1 MTAGGRR
8 NLRAAVEEWLQG
20 PESHPTLRL
29 AFEEFL
35 AGRYAGLAPQLR
47 QVHAARRRFL
57 WDDRRIRDVY
67 GVGGIGESH
76 TLSQA
81 AHASAPVD
89 QGRLLF
95 QLTRC
100 VRPGRA
106 LELGTNLGISAA
118 YIGLGLEAA
127 GHGLLT
133 TVEVSPAKLR
143 IARELF
149 ESLELRRI
157 EPIEGYFDDVLPEL
171 LPQISPVALA
181 FIDGNHERD
190 ATLRYFDLI
199 RRHMPPGS
207 TMVFDDI
214 RWSEGMSEA
223 WEAICASDRVTVAVD
238 LGRTGI
244 VVLT

>member
-1 MTAGGRR
+1 M
-8 NLRAAVEEWLQG
+8 
-20 PESHPTLRL
+20 
-29 AFEEFL
+29 
-35 AGRYAGLAPQLR
+35 
-47 QVHAARRRFL
+47 
-57 WDDRRIRDVY
+57 
-67 GVGGIGESH
+67 
-76 TLSQA
+76 
-81 AHASAPVD
+81 
-89 QGRLLF
+89 
-95 QLTRC
+95 
-100 VRPGRA
+100 
-106 LELGTNLGISAA
+106 
-118 YIGLGLEAA
+118 
-127 GHGLLT
+127 
-133 TVEVSPAKLR
+133 EVSPAKLR

>member
-1 MTAGGRR
+1 APAIQLASRVSEAARGVRTVGSESMTAGGRR

-95 QLTRC
+95 QRSEERR
-100 VRPGRA
+100 VGKDGRA
-106 LELGTNLGISAA
+106 
-118 YIGLGLEAA
+118 
-127 GHGLLT
+127 
-133 TVEVSPAKLR
+133 
-143 IARELF
+143 
-149 ESLELRRI
+149 
-157 EPIEGYFDDVLPEL
+157 
-171 LPQISPVALA
+171 
-181 FIDGNHERD
+181 
-190 ATLRYFDLI
+190 
-199 RRHMPPGS
+199 
-207 TMVFDDI
+207 
-214 RWSEGMSEA
+214 
-223 WEAICASDRVTVAVD
+223 
-238 LGRTGI
+238 GRG
-244 VVLT
+244 